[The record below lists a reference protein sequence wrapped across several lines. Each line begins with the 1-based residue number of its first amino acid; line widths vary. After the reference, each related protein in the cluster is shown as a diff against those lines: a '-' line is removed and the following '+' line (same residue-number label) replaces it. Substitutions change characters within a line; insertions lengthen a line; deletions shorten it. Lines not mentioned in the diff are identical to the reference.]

1 MSVPLARVKGDAF
14 SVHHTAAELY
24 LGGDQIPLTGIQLQ
38 TLLAADCEQRLESL
52 DEIICISRITE
63 HVLERDKQV
72 GVQEHCLHSGLEV
85 RN

>member
-1 MSVPLARVKGDAF
+1 MKGDAF
-14 SVHHTAAELY
+14 SANHTAAELY
-24 LGGDQIPLTGIQLQ
+24 LGGDQIPLRGIQLQ
-38 TLLAADCEQRLESL
+38 TFLAADCEQRLESL

-72 GVQEHCLHSGLEV
+72 AVREQCLHSGLEV